1 LIGFP
6 LASRYKQ
13 INKVQAISIPIQA
26 QQDHYLDLKGA
37 LRDMLKKSLVNLFTI
52 AWVLLLFVPGVAIPV
67 YLNNLDPDMFNSSP
81 AVELYHFL
89 EHGLTTFSVGS
100 LVILLYGKNPAM
112 RKAVFREIKDLY
124 LAFKDRICK

>member
-1 LIGFP
+1 MIRFP

-13 INKVQAISIPIQA
+13 IDKVQTISIPIQA

-52 AWVLLLFVPGVAIPV
+52 AWGLILFVPSVAIPV
-67 YLNNLDPDMFNSSP
+67 YLNNLDPEMFNSSP

-89 EHGLTTFSVGS
+89 EHGLTTVSVGS

>member
-1 LIGFP
+1 MIRFP

-13 INKVQAISIPIQA
+13 IDKVQTISIPIQA

-52 AWVLLLFVPGVAIPV
+52 AWVLVLFVPSVAIPV
-67 YLNNLDPDMFNSSP
+67 YLNSLDPDMFNSSP

-89 EHGLTTFSVGS
+89 EHGLTTVSVGS

-112 RKAVFREIKDLY
+112 RKAVFREIRDLH
-124 LAFKDRICK
+124 LAFKDRLCK